1 MMMSLGMDFF
11 LKYQGFKVL
20 HDSSYKEFLC
30 IHNYNCYKKKEL
42 FTLCN
47 TEYFPTIKKIY
58 NFEHIWLE
66 WRKKFSVNTLELK
79 SSEAF
84 KNSSCV
90 GSTPRPIRLDLWEV
104 WSG

>member
-1 MMMSLGMDFF
+1 MSLGMDFF

-47 TEYFPTIKKIY
+47 TEYFPTIKKYI
-58 NFEHIWLE
+58 IL
-66 WRKKFSVNTLELK
+66 NTSDLNEGK
-79 SSEAF
+79 SSQ
-84 KNSSCV
+84 
-90 GSTPRPIRLDLWEV
+90 STH
-104 WSG
+104 